1 MEILAIIGCVLV
13 SLGLGVVLGRYLLR
27 NLFKQQEI
35 AAQNK
40 AKKILKDAESNAEI
54 LKKDRLLE
62 AKEKFLQ
69 MKTEHEQAVNSRNN
83 EVNQRE
89 NSIKQKEQSLNQK
102 LENMNRKEQELDT
115 HKSNLEKQTALAV
128 KKQEEVDVLKNQHV
142 QQLE

>member
-54 LKKDRLLE
+54 VL
-62 AKEKFLQ
+62 FLVMIGHIQ
-69 MKTEHEQAVNSRNN
+69 NC
-83 EVNQRE
+83 
-89 NSIKQKEQSLNQK
+89 
-102 LENMNRKEQELDT
+102 
-115 HKSNLEKQTALAV
+115 ALC
-128 KKQEEVDVLKNQHV
+128 
-142 QQLE
+142 